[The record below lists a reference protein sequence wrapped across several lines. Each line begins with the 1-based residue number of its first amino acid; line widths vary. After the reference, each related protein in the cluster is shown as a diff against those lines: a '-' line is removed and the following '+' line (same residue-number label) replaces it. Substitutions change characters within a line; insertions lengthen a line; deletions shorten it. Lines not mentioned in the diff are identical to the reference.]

1 MGNEDT
7 RYRVDE
13 PRILAEEIS
22 GEILAIDNRTGAY
35 VSITHSGVAI
45 WNLIGAGYSPS
56 EAADALALHHATDA
70 EAVRDAVVAF
80 VDRLVENELVVE
92 TDRDA
97 PPTPATMNDVAPG
110 PFRAPQLDRY
120 TDMEDMLLFD
130 PIHDVDEQGWPEI
143 EPGANRG

>member
-1 MGNEDT
+1 MGNDNT

-13 PRILAEEIS
+13 PRIIAEEIA
-22 GEILAIDNRTGAY
+22 GEVLAIDNHTGAY
-35 VSITHSGVAI
+35 VSITGSGVAI
-45 WNLIGAGYSPS
+45 WNLLAAGYNPA
-56 EAADALALHHATDA
+56 EAADALALRHTTDRDP
-70 EAVRDAVVAF
+70 VRDAVVAF
-80 VDRLVENELVVE
+80 VDKLVENGLVAATE
-92 TDRDA
+92 RDA
-97 PPTPATMNDVAPG
+97 PQSPATLPDVDAG

>member
-22 GEILAIDNRTGAY
+22 GEVLAIDNRTGAY
-35 VSITHSGVAI
+35 MSITQSGVAI
-45 WNLIGAGYSPS
+45 WNLVSAGYSPA
-56 EAADALALHHATDA
+56 EAADALTLHHTTDA
-70 EAVRDAVVAF
+70 EAVRDAVLAF
-80 VDRLVENELVVE
+80 VNRLVENELVVPTE
-92 TDRDA
+92 RDA
-97 PPTPATMNDVAPG
+97 PPMPAMVNDVEPG
-110 PFRAPQLDRY
+110 PFRAPKLDRY